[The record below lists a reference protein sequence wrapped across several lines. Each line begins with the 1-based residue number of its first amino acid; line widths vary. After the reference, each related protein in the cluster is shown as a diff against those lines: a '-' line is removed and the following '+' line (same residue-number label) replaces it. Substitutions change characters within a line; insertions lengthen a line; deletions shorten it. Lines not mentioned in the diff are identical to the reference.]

1 MSTKLSGITQNLN
14 NMKSF
19 KVASDLKVFE
29 NFPRDFPQ
37 SKFGHKKFPPFNF
50 VHIHKKQKTH
60 KSWLDMINPFECESD
75 YEDDDDDDY
84 GD

>member
-1 MSTKLSGITQNLN
+1 MNTKLSGITQNLN
-14 NMKSF
+14 NVKSL
-19 KVASDLKVFE
+19 SLFE
-29 NFPRDFPQ
+29 NFPRDFPAP

-50 VHIHKKQKTH
+50 LHIHKKHKDH

-75 YEDDDDDDY
+75 YEDDDGRDDY